1 MEQKIKFP
9 RSQKV
14 YLPGKLYPNIRVAM
28 RKVEQVPSVSFEGE
42 EKIVTPNPGIYVY
55 DTSGPFSDA
64 DMSIDLKKGLP
75 RMREEWIV
83 GRGDVEQLPEIT
95 SEYGQMRRDDK
106 SLDHLRFEHIAL
118 PYRAKKGEAITQ
130 MAYAKRGIITPEME
144 YVAIRENMNCEELGI
159 KTHITPEFVRQEIA
173 EGRAV
178 LPANI
183 NHPEA
188 EPMIIGRNFLVKIN
202 TNIGNSAT
210 TSSIDEEVEKALVDS
225 IKAEGNEAMFLYTD
239 VMDKEVLEGNKVEI
253 MKAYGRI
260 DVLLNAAGGNMAGA
274 TIAPDKTFFDLQI
287 DAFKKVV
294 DLNLFGTVLP
304 TMVFAEIMVEQK
316 KGSIVNFCSESALR
330 PLTRVVGY
338 GAAKAAIANFTKYMA
353 GELALKFGNGL
364 RVNAIAPGFFLTEQ
378 NRTLLTNPDGSL
390 TDRSKT
396 ILAHTP
402 FNRFGEPEDLYGTI
416 HYLISDASNFVTG
429 TVAVIDGGFDAFSI

>member
-1 MEQKIKFP
+1 MYK
-9 RSQKV
+9 
-14 YLPGKLYPNIRVAM
+14 
-28 RKVEQVPSVSFEGE
+28 
-42 EKIVTPNPGIYVY
+42 
-55 DTSGPFSDA
+55 
-64 DMSIDLKKGLP
+64 
-75 RMREEWIV
+75 
-83 GRGDVEQLPEIT
+83 
-95 SEYGQMRRDDK
+95 
-106 SLDHLRFEHIAL
+106 
-118 PYRAKKGEAITQ
+118 
-130 MAYAKRGIITPEME
+130 
-144 YVAIRENMNCEELGI
+144 
-159 KTHITPEFVRQEIA
+159 RQE
-173 EGRAV
+173 
-178 LPANI
+178 
-183 NHPEA
+183 
-188 EPMIIGRNFLVKIN
+188 
-202 TNIGNSAT
+202 
-210 TSSIDEEVEKALVDS
+210 S
-225 IKAEGNEAMFLYTD
+225 IKAEGNEAKFLYTD

-304 TMVFAEIMVEQK
+304 TMVFAEVMVEQK